1 MHRLHDYAMGP
12 LRVAVLGASGY
23 AGGELLRL
31 LGDHP
36 GVRVTFAAGGASA
49 GRTVAE
55 VHPQLIG
62 TAAGTLSLGTPED
75 VPPVDLALLALPHG
89 QSALLAP
96 RLLDAGTRVVD
107 LAGDFRLAAAAYP
120 AWYGFE
126 HPAPAWLDKAV
137 YGLTELA
144 REAVAGA
151 DLVANPGCF
160 PTPVVLGLAPLLA
173 AGALADGPIVVD
185 GKTGVSGAGRS
196 GGDVTSHAATEESVR
211 PYRYPTH
218 QHTPEMEHALAALG
232 GGVASTVSFVPHLVP
247 AVRGV
252 LTTAHVRVAE
262 GVETGDLVSAL
273 TSAYEGE
280 PFVRVL
286 PAGAMVDTKRVRG
299 SNVVELQAAVD
310 PRAGTAIVA
319 GALDNLV
326 KGAAGQAIQNLN
338 VMAQFEEATALP
350 AVGVYP

>member
-1 MHRLHDYAMGP
+1 MHRLHDYAMET
-12 LRVAVLGASGY
+12 LHVAVLGASGFT
-23 AGGELLRL
+23 GGELLRL
-31 LGDHP
+31 LEDHR
-36 GVRVTFAAGGASA
+36 GVLVTFAAAGASA

-55 VHPQLIG
+55 VHPQL
-62 TAAGTLSLGTPED
+62 AGTTAGALTLGSPED
-75 VPPVDLALLALPHG
+75 VPAVDLAFLALPHG
-89 QSALLAP
+89 ESAGLAP
-96 RLLDAGTRVVD
+96 RLLDGGTRVVD
-107 LAGDFRLAAAAYP
+107 LAGDFRLPAAAYP
-120 AWYGFE
+120 PWYGFE

-160 PTPVVLGLAPLLA
+160 PTPVLLGLAPLLA
-173 AGALADGPIVVD
+173 AGVLADGPIVVD

-211 PYRYPTH
+211 PYRYPMH
-218 QHTPEMEHALAALG
+218 QHTPEMEHALAAFG
-232 GGVASTVSFVPHLVP
+232 GGIASTVSFVPHLVP

-252 LTTAHVRVAE
+252 LTTAHVRVRD
-262 GVETGDLVSAL
+262 GVETGDLVAVL
-273 TSAYEGE
+273 ASAYAGE

-286 PAGAMVDTKRVRG
+286 PAGGMVDTKRVRG
-299 SNVVELQAAVD
+299 SNVVELQAAAD
-310 PRAGTAIVA
+310 PRTGTAIVV

-326 KGAAGQAIQNLN
+326 KGAAGQAVQNLN
-338 VMAQFEEATALP
+338 VMARFEETTALP